1 MNSDRLFLRISILG
15 ISTGIICGAFG
26 GQALTEFFSNY
37 ETDIWEK
44 GIFYQLIN
52 SFGLMVLV
60 ILNKSNYIKNPPFL
74 LLTLGTLLFSFSL
87 YIIALSNAFLETNH
101 IIKTLLI
108 PITPLGGLL
117 LISSWILLLFRIK
130 I

>member
-1 MNSDRLFLRISILG
+1 MNSNRLFLRISFLG
-15 ISTGIICGAFG
+15 ISTGIIFGAFG
-26 GQALTEFFSNY
+26 THVLKEFFSNY
-37 ETDIWEK
+37 ELDIWEK

-60 ILNKSNYIKNPPFL
+60 LLNKSNFIKNPPFL

-117 LISSWILLLFRIK
+117 LILSWILLLFKIK

>member
-1 MNSDRLFLRISILG
+1 
-15 ISTGIICGAFG
+15 
-26 GQALTEFFSNY
+26 
-37 ETDIWEK
+37 
-44 GIFYQLIN
+44 
-52 SFGLMVLV
+52 MVLV
-60 ILNKSNYIKNPPFL
+60 LLNKSNFIKNPPFL

-117 LISSWILLLFRIK
+117 LISSWILLLFKIK